1 VLSHSELSIGLTIFG
16 STKGKNLMRSSWLL
30 MGTLVLSLAACDNNP
45 GEGKTAATVN
55 EPAPAAETAPTTP
68 APANAATYTFS
79 AADSKIEFTGAKITG
94 KHDGSFKTFNGTIS
108 VPEGKPE
115 LSQVKLEIDTNSL
128 TVDPAKL
135 EAHLKTPDF
144 FDVAKYPKASFTST
158 AIAPSTD
165 AGKTHVITGNLELH
179 GVTKSISFPAT
190 VKLGADNVDADAE
203 FVINRKDFGLVY
215 PGMPD
220 DLIKDEVLLKLQ
232 IRAKK
237 AAST

>member
-1 VLSHSELSIGLTIFG
+1 
-16 STKGKNLMRSSWLL
+16 MRSKWLL
-30 MGTLVLSLAACDNNP
+30 MGTLVLSLSACDNNP

-55 EPAPAAETAPTTP
+55 EPAPATAAQAENVAPSG
-68 APANAATYTFS
+68 AATYTFS
-79 AADSKIEFTGAKITG
+79 AADSKVEFVGAKITG

-115 LSQVKLEIDTNSL
+115 LGSVKVEIETNSL
-128 TVDPAKL
+128 TVDNAKL
-135 EAHLKTPDF
+135 EGHLKTADF
-144 FDVAKYPKASFTST
+144 FDVGKYPKASFTST

-165 AGKTHVITGNLELH
+165 SGKTHVITGNLELH
-179 GVTKSISFPAT
+179 GVTKSISFPAN
-190 VKLGADNVDADAE
+190 VRVSEGAVESDAE
-203 FVINRKDFGLVY
+203 FVINRKDFGITY

>member
-1 VLSHSELSIGLTIFG
+1 
-16 STKGKNLMRSSWLL
+16 MRSKWLL
-30 MGTLVLSLAACDNNP
+30 MGTLVLSLSACDNNP

-55 EPAPAAETAPTTP
+55 EPAPATAAQAENVAPSG
-68 APANAATYTFS
+68 AATYTFS
-79 AADSKIEFTGAKITG
+79 AADSKVEFVGAKITG

-115 LSQVKLEIDTNSL
+115 VGSVKVEIETNSL
-128 TVDPAKL
+128 TVDNAKL
-135 EAHLKTPDF
+135 EGHLKTADF
-144 FDVAKYPKASFTST
+144 FDVGKYPKASFTST

-165 AGKTHVITGNLELH
+165 SGKTHVITGNLELH
-179 GVTKSISFPAT
+179 GVTKSISFPAN
-190 VKLGADNVDADAE
+190 VRVSEGAVESDAE
-203 FVINRKDFGLVY
+203 FVINRKDFGITY